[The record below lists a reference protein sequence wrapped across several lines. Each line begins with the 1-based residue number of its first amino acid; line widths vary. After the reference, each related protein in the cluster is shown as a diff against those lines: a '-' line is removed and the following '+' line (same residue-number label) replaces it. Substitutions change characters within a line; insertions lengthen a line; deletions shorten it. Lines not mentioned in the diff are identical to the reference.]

1 MANTMVDIRPGFP
14 SSMIE
19 DYTST
24 EISVTTN
31 GNVMKATGSND
42 TLSAEQQSLLQT
54 AEVGSDIAV
63 QIGYV
68 YQNPVTLFPD
78 IRKMEFIM
86 TVVPEIEASYPGGH
100 HELMMYLEKNAI
112 EKITEKFPKEMRGVV
127 IKFTV

>member
-1 MANTMVDIRPGFP
+1 MKTAITTLLLILSLGIGISQNLTYEIRGKHTRGVSKEKLDRANTMVDIRPGFP

-31 GNVMKATGSND
+31 GNVMKAVGSND
-42 TLSAEQQSLLQT
+42 TLSTEQQRLLQT

-68 YQNPVTLFPD
+68 YQ
-78 IRKMEFIM
+78 
-86 TVVPEIEASYPGGH
+86 
-100 HELMMYLEKNAI
+100 
-112 EKITEKFPKEMRGVV
+112 
-127 IKFTV
+127 